1 MPLFSSV
8 VECELWPPYKI
19 RDKIFNNCDFKK
31 NFTCTKI
38 PEKSECTSLCPCL
51 LCRLPCKMKLLSQKQ
66 LYRSFVI
73 SSRMSKT
80 TRLHICMIKAWS
92 DIFALFSRNENPPVV
107 SDEVS
112 DENFFSDY
120 CCHPIRQRD
129 DREPVAFLG
138 NVAVRKCGLTL
149 YSRRRSFIRNN
160 GRQWQ
165 WGYNWFGSSIHGR
178 HGSWRYRGAE
188 LSTTVELECRSV
200 WLFCQNFSFTIF

>member
-19 RDKIFNNCDFKK
+19 RDKIFNNCDFKM
-31 NFTCTKI
+31 NFTWTKI

-51 LCRLPCKMKLLSQKQ
+51 LCRLPWKMKLLSQKQ
-66 LYRSFVI
+66 LYRSFVR
-73 SSRMSKT
+73 SVPECRKT

-92 DIFALFSRNENPPVV
+92 HIFALFSRNENPPVV

-129 DREPVAFLG
+129 DGGEEGTLRSSATLLSESAGSLYILG
-138 NVAVRKCGLTL
+138 GEEEKL
-149 YSRRRSFIRNN
+149 IRNN
-160 GRQWQ
+160 GRQW
-165 WGYNWFGSSIHGR
+165 
-178 HGSWRYRGAE
+178 
-188 LSTTVELECRSV
+188 
-200 WLFCQNFSFTIF
+200 

>member
-1 MPLFSSV
+1 M
-8 VECELWPPYKI
+8 WPPYKI
-19 RDKIFNNCDFKK
+19 RDKIFNNCDFKM

-51 LCRLPCKMKLLSQKQ
+51 LCRLPWKMKLLSQKQ
-66 LYRSFVI
+66 LYRSFVR
-73 SSRMSKT
+73 SVPECRKT

-92 DIFALFSRNENPPVV
+92 HIFALFSRNENPPVV

-129 DREPVAFLG
+129 DGGPVAFLG

-149 YSRRRSFIRNN
+149 YSRRRRGEAYSK
-160 GRQWQ
+160 QWQ
-165 WGYNWFGSSIHGR
+165 
-178 HGSWRYRGAE
+178 
-188 LSTTVELECRSV
+188 TVIVR
-200 WLFCQNFSFTIF
+200 T